1 MGTARATIALMAS
14 AQLSL
19 RPLSMQ
25 SHTMTR
31 TRALFT
37 EGHPNAHLRA
47 IRMGT
52 ARATIALMASAQL
65 SFPYPTPLIYF
76 CLIWLY
82 TRPTLKTVLRNTV
95 HTSKQAHYG

>member
-37 EGHPNAHLRA
+37 EGHP
-47 IRMGT
+47 
-52 ARATIALMASAQL
+52 
-65 SFPYPTPLIYF
+65 YPTPLIYF

-95 HTSKQAHYG
+95 HTSKQAHYI

>member
-19 RPLSMQ
+19 LHLSMKP
-25 SHTMTR
+25 HTMAH

-37 EGHPNAHLRA
+37 EGHPTAHLRA

-76 CLIWLY
+76 CLTWLY
-82 TRPTLKTVLRNTV
+82 MRPTLKPSWPP
-95 HTSKQAHYG
+95 HS